1 MHKFGKGEDP
11 ELKATPQ
18 VQEIANKVK
27 KEVEER
33 LNTQFKKF
41 KAVKFI
47 QQGYNGINYKIKV
60 EVDRGSYIHLVV
72 EEYFAREGGTKLA
85 LDVVTEG
92 KTLSNP
98 LIGWG

>member
-1 MHKFGKGEDP
+1 MSKFGKGEEP

-18 VQEIANKVK
+18 VQEIVNKVRK
-27 KEVEER
+27 QAEER

-47 QQGYNGINYKIKV
+47 QQGFNGINYKIKV

-72 EEYFAREGGTKLA
+72 EEYFARGGTQLE